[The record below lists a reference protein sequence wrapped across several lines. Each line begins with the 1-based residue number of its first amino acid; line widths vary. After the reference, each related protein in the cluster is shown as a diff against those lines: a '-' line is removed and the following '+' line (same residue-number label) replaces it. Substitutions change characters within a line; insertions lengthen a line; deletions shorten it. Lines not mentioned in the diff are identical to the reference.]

1 MSQIVSGLV
10 RELSCVKS
18 WVLVRKDLP
27 EPQRIHS
34 KKGSQP
40 LHKDLSC
47 TVAGPAKREDEG
59 CDLPQITAP
68 HGKVGQQGLR
78 EVAIPRETEF
88 NRGTKVP

>member
-1 MSQIVSGLV
+1 M
-10 RELSCVKS
+10 SCVKS

-47 TVAGPAKREDEG
+47 TVAGPAKREEERSN
-59 CDLPQITAP
+59 LLQIRAP
-68 HGKVGQQGLR
+68 HGLIKVGQQGLR
-78 EVAIPRETEF
+78 GVSIPRKT
-88 NRGTKVP
+88 